1 MTTLSPD
8 RIDAAR
14 ELAGVFSP
22 GQRVCLT
29 THVNP
34 DGDGL
39 GSEVGLAHLLRA
51 KGCEVKVTNPSPTPE
66 RYNFLFHDLPDVDR
80 SDAAVK

>member
-1 MTTLSPD
+1 MTIELSAEE
-8 RIDAAR
+8 RASAVAAGSALLGAR
-14 ELAGVFSP
+14 SVA
-22 GQRVCLT
+22 LT

-51 KGCEVKVTNPSPTPE
+51 RGVDTFIVNPTPTPA
-66 RYNFLFHDLPDVDR
+66 RFAFLFEDLAGQSIAPR
-80 SDAAVK
+80 MR